1 MTTRRPVPASQQLGA
16 RWMLTTY
23 VTCCL
28 PTGTRASWNQR
39 RSCVS
44 FATAPQPPSMPLAN
58 PPPLHDTIAA
68 ATSKTTREDFA
79 AAFARATADVADD
92 LLQGSSCATHF
103 QRSAHLSA
111 WTEYLVG
118 LRDVPPSNTAEG
130 PQQSR
135 GASMRASSFTAG
147 SPLTDDF
154 AAAQDM
160 FLHHIFDDVKE
171 AALYSTT
178 RRPEAF
184 LRPEQAAT
192 DGAPAGGFQ
201 WQLMPLAAALKDMEV
216 VLQDM
221 LLWEQGGR
229 VKGESAGFPTN
240 SVVAFWRAMLEQAFL
255 GQYCELAALNDGDVA
270 ATGAPQHWLQNIYPY
285 DYSRQPA
292 GLRRRLERGIRALLC
307 SSAYTLHMHWEQ
319 HMARHPPSDG
329 AAKILGLEFVMLW
342 WWANPDQM
350 PIEVSL
356 AAARLP
362 PPTQQSLRQRES
374 PAEAAALGHHSDGR
388 HPAAPPRRAVDI
400 PMAPPSVEQHLQR
413 YIVHHLGWGSAGAHT
428 HPQDVQQQR
437 RRHAVLRDGGL
448 LCPAAVFPPAYQDA
462 LRAHLARVRHRK
474 NLTTCPLFLRL
485 VEVALAVATSDA
497 AALSGGN
504 VPSSSTHPAQCKPL
518 SAAARRGREIAIQ
531 LCQEWLWPV
540 VCGRTSPLTMSSL
553 GQPPHSCSA
562 AVAHAPPHAES
573 METFEDWAVLIAAVV
588 AVSQVRGN
596 LLALRRAGG
605 VSMRGRPEVAH
616 CATFSG
622 AGGSNTEEPAAATL
636 DRSTSLAHVRDRLYM
651 PLMRVL
657 LADPEDVSSSD
668 GEHPVDAY
676 GATVRDDM
684 PGWVALVF
692 ARVSACFEEAGM
704 LQRDVARQPATPA
717 RLWCLLFHA
726 MCDAFPSVFHSGNTV
741 TVMWTLLALEGVC
754 AGPSLYYSTYRA
766 TNAGKTQTMSAW
778 LNTLAAWNGSR
789 VHATEL
795 ALLEK
800 LPSCA
805 DESEAV
811 AACALCPR
819 MERCQRTAFVL
830 STAVVETS
838 ANDGGLKHS
847 VEASTAHSR
856 QGRRHSKVTSLP
868 SFASALSPALPLQR
882 SSAAALAQ
890 ARAHLTSCAELSE
903 EVVTVSIEVFR
914 RYATLP
920 VPVPG
925 VETLPSIEAAASVS
939 HVGEERHRHNGGR
952 LPTEAAL
959 LRPRGH
965 PSLMVL
971 LRLLQVVA
979 LFGESGNPPSVG
991 DPGLVQ
997 CVVDDVISACHPMVA
1012 VYLRKLRVYAAAVSG
1027 RSGALALLH
1036 NETLQRALDSLP
1048 PSLGRQRL
1056 VKALL
1061 WSGLPASALEEGK
1074 ATEAAVY
1081 GSGSLAWYVLERNQ
1095 QRFLT
1100 FNRHNTSAAASIDT
1114 TDDRHHR
1121 RQPFSTDEGSEI
1133 GSGAGDGT
1141 NSFAEVVSCLDEV
1154 VRHLWQ
1160 LAIAIPDTARVAL
1173 CLHPYVSN
1181 GVVKRSDLDTAV
1193 NSPETAVK
1201 WSDEGA
1207 SVATSCDSDG
1217 VTDNEPDPAR
1227 ASSGEDT
1234 LPALPTAAASKDIPD
1249 ALEYESSALLEST
1262 ADECLDAEVDGA
1274 NATADW
1280 GTSTL
1285 HVVDD
1290 FDDDVAAVV
1299 PAAEDAHAPL
1309 TAASLW
1315 DSRAAVRSSV
1325 TREATHREDGIIPM
1339 DSDDEPVVKH
1349 EGSTE
1354 GADSCNTPTDY
1365 DDYRAL
1371 AHALL
1376 LATPAAQHIFYSLLE
1391 VLSWIVTPQSS
1402 STDRTTSL
1410 ARVCPLGHAQLP
1422 GDIGHHWRTR
1432 LAANYGKCV
1441 SVWQAHCHLTS
1452 ASTAATPG
1460 AAVLCRPQ
1468 AMERVALL
1476 LLQSC
1481 PDVYVLGL
1489 LLLAMAGGTADTQH
1503 VSRTAAEAFARRL
1516 RRTGSLLPWS
1526 VESSLAQLLYH
1537 AGVTAASVRRWRMAR
1552 GLTGGS
1558 ASRCGTVG
1566 AASAA
1571 LLHVVD
1577 HRRLLQRVQNE
1588 RCTVNG
1594 GGGTSDADYEVK
1606 RDLLLS
1612 MGNLLLCS
1620 LEQRG
1625 AAGSQCRVL
1634 YRHNAYVNEFLLH
1647 RMPTAAAA
1655 GLSPSSSSWPNM
1667 PITALRVLLPSA
1679 QLTTPSPSSMPPQ
1692 QVVSLRI
1699 AWQRRMGRSE
1709 RAALR
1714 SCFRGTYACVTQVP
1728 HHGGYCDDS
1737 TSVEQKKRCGDDKEY
1752 AAAFA

>member
-1 MTTRRPVPASQQLGA
+1 M
-16 RWMLTTY
+16 
-23 VTCCL
+23 
-28 PTGTRASWNQR
+28 
-39 RSCVS
+39 
-44 FATAPQPPSMPLAN
+44 APQPPSMPLAS

-68 ATSKTTREDFA
+68 ATSKTAPEDFA
-79 AAFARATADVADD
+79 AAFARAAADVADD
-92 LLQGSSCATHF
+92 LPQGGSCATHF

-118 LRDVPPSNTAEG
+118 LRGAPPSKTAEA
-130 PQQSR
+130 PQESG
-135 GASMRASSFTAG
+135 GASMRASSSTAG
-147 SPLTDDF
+147 APLTGDF

-192 DGAPAGGFQ
+192 DVTPAGEFQ
-201 WQLMPLAAALKDMEV
+201 WQLMPLSVALKDMEA

-221 LLWEQGGR
+221 LLREQR
-229 VKGESAGFPTN
+229 DCFKGESAGFPAD

-255 GQYCELAALNDGDVA
+255 GQYCELAALNAGDVA
-270 ATGAPQHWLQNIYPY
+270 APGAPQHWLQHIYPY

-292 GLRRRLERGIRALLC
+292 GLRRRLESGIRALLC

-319 HMARHPPSDG
+319 HMARHHPSDG
-329 AAKILGLEFVMLW
+329 AATILGLEFVMLW

-356 AAARLP
+356 SAARLP
-362 PPTQQSLRQRES
+362 PPTRQSLRQQES
-374 PAEAAALGHHSDGR
+374 PSEAAALGHHEASR
-388 HPAAPPRRAVDI
+388 RQPAASPRRAVDTS
-400 PMAPPSVEQHLQR
+400 MAPPSVEQHLQR
-413 YIVHHLGWGSAGAHT
+413 YLAHHLGSGSADAHT
-428 HPQDVQQQR
+428 HPQHEQQLRQQR
-437 RRHAVLRDGGL
+437 RRHVLRDGGL

-462 LRAHLARVRHRK
+462 LRAHLARVRDRK
-474 NLTTCPLFLRL
+474 SLTTCPLFLRL

-497 AALSGGN
+497 AAVSGGN
-504 VPSSSTHPAQCKPL
+504 VPSSSAHPAQCKLL

-540 VCGRTSPLTMSSL
+540 VCGRSSPLTMPSI
-553 GQPPHSCSA
+553 GQAPQRCSA

-573 METFEDWAVLIAAVV
+573 METFEDWAVLIAAVA

-605 VSMRGRPEVAH
+605 ASVQGRREGAH
-616 CATFSG
+616 CATIPG
-622 AGGSNTEEPAAATL
+622 AGGSSSEEADAATL
-636 DRSTSLAHVRDRLYM
+636 DRGTSLAHVRDHLYM
-651 PLMRVL
+651 PLMRAL
-657 LADPEDVSSSD
+657 LADREDVSSSD
-668 GEHPVDAY
+668 DERSVDVY
-676 GATVRDDM
+676 GVTVPDDM

-726 MCDAFPSVFHSGNTV
+726 MCDAFPGVFHSRNTV

-778 LNTLAAWNGSR
+778 LNTLAVWNSSIVG
-789 VHATEL
+789 ATEL
-795 ALLEK
+795 AQLET

-805 DESEAV
+805 DPRESE
-811 AACALCPR
+811 P
-819 MERCQRTAFVL
+819 Q
-830 STAVVETS
+830 
-838 ANDGGLKHS
+838 
-847 VEASTAHSR
+847 
-856 QGRRHSKVTSLP
+856 
-868 SFASALSPALPLQR
+868 
-882 SSAAALAQ
+882 
-890 ARAHLTSCAELSE
+890 AHLTSCVELSE

-920 VPVPG
+920 VSVPG
-925 VETLPSIEAAASVS
+925 VRTLPSIETAASVP
-939 HVGEERHRHNGGR
+939 HVGEERHRHNGDR

-979 LFGESGNPPSVG
+979 LFGEAGNPASVG

-997 CVVDDVISACHPMVA
+997 CVVDDVMRACHPVVA
-1012 VYLRKLRVYAAAVSG
+1012 AYLRRLRVYAAAASG

-1036 NETLQRALDSLP
+1036 NEALQSALDSLP

-1056 VKALL
+1056 MKALL
-1061 WSGLPASALEEGK
+1061 WSGLPASALEKGK
-1074 ATEAAVY
+1074 ATEAVVY

-1095 QRFLT
+1095 QRFLA
-1100 FNRHNTSAAASIDT
+1100 FNEHNTSAAASIDT
-1114 TDDRHHR
+1114 ADGRHHK
-1121 RQPFSTDEGSEI
+1121 RQPFSTHERSER

-1154 VRHLWQ
+1154 VKHLWQ

-1173 CLHPYVSN
+1173 FLYPYVKN
-1181 GVVKRSDLDTAV
+1181 VVERRTSQDTAV
-1193 NSPETAVK
+1193 NSPETDVK
-1201 WSDEGA
+1201 CSDEGA
-1207 SVATSCDSDG
+1207 SAPTSCDSDG
-1217 VTDNEPDPAR
+1217 VADNEPESAR
-1227 ASSGEDT
+1227 VSSDEDT
-1234 LPALPTAAASKDIPD
+1234 SPALSTAAAGEDIPD
-1249 ALEYESSALLEST
+1249 ALECESGALLEGT
-1262 ADECLDAEVDGA
+1262 ADECLDAEVEGVDV
-1274 NATADW
+1274 TADW

-1285 HVVDD
+1285 PVEDD

-1309 TAASLW
+1309 IAASLW

-1325 TREATHREDGIIPM
+1325 TRDATQHEDNDITPVR
-1339 DSDDEPVVKH
+1339 SHDEHGVKH
-1349 EGSTE
+1349 GDSTE
-1354 GADSCNTPTDY
+1354 GADSYDTPTHHDE
-1365 DDYRAL
+1365 YRAL

-1376 LATPAAQHIFYSLLE
+1376 LATPAAQHIFSSLLE
-1391 VLSWIVTPQSS
+1391 VLSWTATPQTS
-1402 STDRTTSL
+1402 STDSATSWAL
-1410 ARVCPLGHAQLP
+1410 VCPLGHAQLS
-1422 GDIGHHWRTR
+1422 GDIGCHWRAR

-1452 ASTAATPG
+1452 ASAAATPG

-1468 AMERVALL
+1468 TIERVALL

-1489 LLLAMAGGTADTQH
+1489 LLLAMAGGAADTQD
-1503 VSRTAAEAFARRL
+1503 VSRSAAEAFARRL

-1526 VESSLAQLLYH
+1526 VESSLAQLLFH
-1537 AGVTAASVRRWRMAR
+1537 AGVTAASVRRWRAER
-1552 GLTGGS
+1552 GLTDGS
-1558 ASRCGTVG
+1558 AVRCGTVG

-1571 LLHVVD
+1571 LLHVAD
-1577 HRRLLQRVQNE
+1577 HRRLLQRVRKNSG
-1588 RCTVNG
+1588 TVGG
-1594 GGGTSDADYEVK
+1594 GGGTSVADYEVK

-1612 MGNLLLCS
+1612 MGSLLLCS
-1620 LEQRG
+1620 LQQRG
-1625 AAGSQCRVL
+1625 APGSQCHEL
-1634 YRHNAYVNEFLLH
+1634 YRYNAYVNEFLLH
-1647 RMPTAAAA
+1647 RMPAVET
-1655 GLSPSSSSWPNM
+1655 GRFSPSSSSPDV

-1679 QLTTPSPSSMPPQ
+1679 QLSSPSPSSMPPQ

-1699 AWQRRMGRSE
+1699 AWQRRIGRSD
-1709 RAALR
+1709 RATLR
-1714 SCFRGTYACVTQVP
+1714 RCFQTTDACATTVKHDGTY
-1728 HHGGYCDDS
+1728 CDNFA
-1737 TSVEQKKRCGDDKEY
+1737 SVQKEEPMGENEDY